1 MDYLHACRKHVAVL
15 MVKDTSLSALNKA
28 FINGVRSCC
37 DSNLLASLGAISNCV
52 DFSVTLAGIMG
63 RDQKAILLSAYA
75 SLVAPIR
82 MPRVGKGCTQPQDV
96 LLYMLAAFDA
106 RMNMAERIGAN
117 SASLAYLKLVEAMPE
132 GVGAIGL
139 PLAEI
144 KASME
149 ESLTNGVC
157 ATRESVAASIHDTLQ
172 RLGQKRWDGT
182 LVPAKESQE
191 SCEDVPRSA
200 YEVETSPESAT
211 TPSPTPA
218 AGAAAGSSGA
228 NKEVCAFWASKTG
241 CKYDR
246 CKKLH
251 PNGMKA
257 KEPKCRDW
265 QYDPNGCRRAGLHE
279 RRM

>member
-1 MDYLHACRKHVAVL
+1 
-15 MVKDTSLSALNKA
+15 MVKDTSFSALNKA

-52 DFSVTLAGIMG
+52 DLGVTLAEIMG
-63 RDQKAILLSAYA
+63 RDQKAILLSVYA
-75 SLVAPIR
+75 SLVAPIC

-132 GVGAIGL
+132 GIGAIGP

-144 KASME
+144 KATME

-157 ATRESVAASIHDTLQ
+157 TTRESVAASIQATLQ

-182 LVPAKESQE
+182 LVPAKASQV

-200 YEVETSPESAT
+200 YSVEAGPTSAT
-211 TPSPTPA
+211 APSPTPA
-218 AGAAAGSSGA
+218 AGAAAAGSSGA
-228 NKEVCAFWASKTG
+228 
-241 CKYDR
+241 
-246 CKKLH
+246 L
-251 PNGMKA
+251 
-257 KEPKCRDW
+257 
-265 QYDPNGCRRAGLHE
+265 
-279 RRM
+279 